1 MSLQICWTWIREES
15 ISEPE
20 DIQIEMLKTE
30 KQREQRLKKRIKYPR
45 TVRQLQKS
53 ATQWEHQEKK
63 KERKEQKIYLNKL

>member
-1 MSLQICWTWIREES
+1 MSLLICWTWIREES
-15 ISEPE
+15 ISELE

-53 ATQWEHQEKK
+53 VAQWEHQEKK
-63 KERKEQKIYLNKL
+63 KERKEKKIYLNKS